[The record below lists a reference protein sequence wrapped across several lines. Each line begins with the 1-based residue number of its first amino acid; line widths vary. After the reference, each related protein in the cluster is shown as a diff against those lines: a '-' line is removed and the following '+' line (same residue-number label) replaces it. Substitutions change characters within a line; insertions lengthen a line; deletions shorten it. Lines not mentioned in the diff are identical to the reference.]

1 MEVNGRWKVLLI
13 GLWTVIAV
21 LLLRLFYVQIVDGSY
36 KLDASNNSLVYEAV
50 FPPRGLIYDR
60 NGEVLVGNK
69 VAYDIL
75 VTPRSVRAFDTL
87 ALAEALGVEPDWI
100 RERMNYY
107 RRYRSRI
114 GWQELQF
121 IKQIPAQNYHRFAE
135 LAYSFPGF
143 RAQVRSIRE
152 YPFNAGGN
160 LLGYVSEVNDRDI
173 AAEPDFYKSG
183 DYIGKTGLEAARE
196 KELRGRK
203 GYHIYLRDSRNRKQ
217 APYHDGDFDLQAEAG
232 RDITTT
238 IDARLQQYGQTLMQ
252 GKKGSLIALEP
263 SSGEILAMVSSP
275 GIDVEILA
283 DIGRHFAELSADPGK
298 PMFNRTVQASYPPG
312 SVFKL
317 VNGLIGLQE
326 GVLKPSYSYP
336 CHGGYNYA
344 PGHKLGCHNH
354 RSPLELEEAVMMSCN
369 AYFCYVLKNV
379 LDNKRYANSGE
390 AFDKWHDYVESFGF
404 GHSLGSDVPYE
415 LGGTIPSSALYDRL
429 YGKGSWKA
437 SNIISLSIGQGEIGA
452 TPLQIAN
459 LAAIVANRGWYKIPH
474 IVKDSEGLEIDARFR
489 EKHYTLVDTTQY
501 GTVVKGMWRAVNSG
515 WGSGGTANLACVP
528 GLDICGK
535 TGTAENPHG
544 KDHSV
549 FICFAPMD
557 NPRIAV
563 AGYVENAGWGGSW
576 ACPLASLMVEKYL
589 CGEVS
594 RKDLENRMINTAIDG
609 N

>member
-1 MEVNGRWKVLLI
+1 MEVNGRWRVLSI
-13 GLWTVIAV
+13 GLWAVIGI
-21 LLLRLFYVQIVDGSY
+21 LLLRLFFIQIIDGSY

-60 NGEVLVGNK
+60 NGELLVGNK

-75 VTPRSVRAFDTL
+75 VTPRDVRAFDTL
-87 ALAEALGVEPDWI
+87 ALASSLGLDPDYV
-100 RERMNYY
+100 RERMAHY
-107 RRYRSRI
+107 RRFRTKIGYR
-114 GWQELQF
+114 EVVFL
-121 IKQIPAQNYHRFAE
+121 KQVPAETYLRFAE
-135 LAYSFPGF
+135 IQHGFPGF
-143 RAQVRSIRE
+143 RAQVRSIRD

-173 AAEPDFYKSG
+173 AAEPDFYSSG

-203 GYHIYLRDSRNRKQ
+203 GHHIYLRDSKNKKQ
-217 APYHDGDFDLQAEAG
+217 APYHDGEYDLAAVPG
-232 RDITTT
+232 RDIVTT
-238 IDARLQQYGQTLMQ
+238 IDAHLQQYGQALMQ
-252 GKKGSLIALEP
+252 GKRGSLIAIEP

-326 GVLKPSYSYP
+326 GVLRPSYSYP
-336 CHGGYNYA
+336 CHQGYVYA

-354 RSPLELEEAVMMSCN
+354 RSPLQLEEAVMMSCN
-369 AYFCYVLKNV
+369 AYFCYVLKNI
-379 LDNKRYANSGE
+379 LDNRRYGSTAE

-404 GHSLGSDVPYE
+404 GRRLGSDVPYE
-415 LGGTIPSSALYDRL
+415 LGGTLPSSAGYDRL
-429 YGKGSWKA
+429 YGKGAWKS

-459 LAAIVANRGWYKIPH
+459 LAAIVANRGWYRIPH
-474 IVKDSEGLEIDARFR
+474 IIKDSEGVEIDARFR
-489 EKHYTLVDTTQY
+489 EKHYTMVDSSRFD
-501 GTVVKGMWRAVNSG
+501 VVRSGMWRAVNSG

-544 KDHSV
+544 ADHSV
-549 FICFAPMD
+549 FICFAPKD
-557 NPRIAV
+557 NPKIAV

-576 ACPLASLMVEKYL
+576 ACPLASLMVERYL
-589 CGEVS
+589 NGKVA
-594 RKDLENRMINTAIDG
+594 RKDLENRMINTRIDG